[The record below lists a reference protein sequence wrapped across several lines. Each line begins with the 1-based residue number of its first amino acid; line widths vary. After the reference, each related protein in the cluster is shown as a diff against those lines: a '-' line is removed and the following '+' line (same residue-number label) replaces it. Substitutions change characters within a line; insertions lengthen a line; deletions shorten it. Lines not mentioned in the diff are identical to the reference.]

1 MLYQKWLNHWR
12 NLGLAPVWLLC
23 LAMAILISFMS
34 LGSMPLMDADEG
46 AFTEATREMFERR
59 DFLATYLN
67 GQPRHDKPIL
77 FYWLQAA
84 SIAVFGLNEFAAR
97 LPSVLS
103 GLVWAGSIIWFCRQ
117 LGHTTQTALI
127 AGLMLLSSLHLGVII
142 KVATADA
149 LLNAWLALAMFH
161 LIVFLH
167 RNTPVNL
174 RYAALF
180 TALGFLTKGPIAL
193 IVPAGF
199 LLIHSLMERNIQVL
213 LRIVADRWSGLI
225 FAAIALPWYVVITLR
240 DGGEFLKGFFLH
252 HNIDR
257 FNETMESHGG
267 PIYYYLP
274 VAILAL
280 LPYSVLFVPLTLRA
294 KQLWHEPLT
303 RQLLI
308 WFLLVW
314 ALFSVSSTKLPHYLI
329 YGYSGLIVLL
339 ANELEQC
346 RYQRWLFV
354 PALLL
359 SLAFLA
365 LPWILGLL
373 IPTIK
378 DPYLHD
384 LLEEGKKSFTTS
396 YSILCGLLLASQIF
410 FLFGKP
416 THLSEKMVATGLG
429 ISLIVSAH
437 IMPNVVRAFQA
448 PVVAAARIIANRP
461 ENVVTWRYTMPSFSV
476 YRRQVTVA
484 KFPDSGEIVLT
495 KAKYAD
501 QLPTYTTLYR
511 SHGVLLAKIE

>member
-1 MLYQKWLNHWR
+1 MPYQKLLTHWR
-12 NLGLAPVWLLC
+12 NIGLEPVWWFY
-23 LAMAILISFMS
+23 LAMAIWISFMS

-103 GLVWAGSIIWFCRQ
+103 GLVWAGAIIWFCRQ
-117 LGHTTQTALI
+117 LGYSMKTALI
-127 AGLMLLSSLHLGVII
+127 AGLLLLSSLHLVVII

-149 LLNAWLALAMFH
+149 LLNALLALSMFH
-161 LIVFLH
+161 LIVFLR
-167 RNTPVNL
+167 RNTRANL
-174 RYAALF
+174 RYASLF
-180 TALGFLTKGPIAL
+180 MALGFLTKGPIAL
-193 IVPAGF
+193 LVPGGF
-199 LLIHSLMERNIQVL
+199 LLIHCLMERNVQML
-213 LRIVADRWSGLI
+213 PRIVADGWSGLI
-225 FAAIALPWYVVITLR
+225 FAAIALPWYIVVTLR
-240 DGGEFLKGFFLH
+240 DKGEFLKGFFLH
-252 HNIDR
+252 HNIHR
-257 FNETMESHGG
+257 FNETMEHHSG

-280 LPYSVLFVPLTLRA
+280 LPYSVLFVPLTRRA
-294 KQLWHEPLT
+294 RQLWQEPLT

-308 WFLLVW
+308 WFLLV
-314 ALFSVSSTKLPHYLI
+314 LVIFSVSSTKLPHYLI

-339 ANELEQC
+339 ANELERC

-359 SLAFLA
+359 SLVFLA
-365 LPWILGLL
+365 FPWVLDLL
-373 IPTIK
+373 IPMIK

-384 LLEEGKKSFTTS
+384 LLEEGKKSFTAR
-396 YSILCGLLLASQIF
+396 YAILCGLLLLIQIF

-429 ISLIVSAH
+429 IGLIVSAH
-437 IMPNVVRAFQA
+437 IMPSVVTAFQA

-476 YRRQVTVA
+476 YRGRVTVA

-501 QLPTYTTLYR
+501 QLPPYTTLYR
-511 SHGVLLAKIE
+511 SHGALLAKIE